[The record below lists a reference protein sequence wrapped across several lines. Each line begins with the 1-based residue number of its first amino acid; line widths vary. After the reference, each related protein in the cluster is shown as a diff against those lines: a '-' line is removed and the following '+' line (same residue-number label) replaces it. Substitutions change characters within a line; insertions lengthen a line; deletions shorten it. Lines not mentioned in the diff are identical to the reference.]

1 MRTKLVYVLTC
12 APEKYYIEQA
22 LMSMFSARHWN
33 PYAHI
38 VLIVDDL
45 TDKLLVG
52 KRAEL
57 LDYVSEKIVVPFD
70 DASLSM
76 MYRSRF
82 IKTSVRQLIQGRF
95 LFIDCDTIVCGDLS
109 EIDTFDCEIGAVWE
123 SHLPV
128 RDYCKPLFEYD
139 QSCTLKLGVDLETE
153 GVYYSSGVILADD
166 TGVAKKLFQL
176 WHSCW
181 EESTALGMGIDQ
193 PALAKAN
200 VMLGRVVQR
209 IPDVYNCIVF
219 TKNNFTRQAKI
230 LHISSYRNPSY
241 LFSKKVLEYVRN
253 NGLKNHWIVD
263 SIMRPCASF
272 LPFDFDILYSTRKQ
286 RKEWIKEI
294 AYFSSGYGK
303 TIDASFADFPM
314 KSHLRLVVIVLL
326 RGKCNLFAAWLWMLW
341 RRIFVWRHRKTIKD
355 NVCRK

>member
-1 MRTKLVYVLTC
+1 MKTKLVYVLTC
-12 APEKYYIEQA
+12 ASEAMYIEQA
-22 LMSMFSARHWN
+22 LMSAFSARHWN
-33 PYAHI
+33 PDAHI
-38 VLIVDDL
+38 VLMVDDL

-52 KRAEL
+52 KRAEV
-57 LDYVSEKIVVPFD
+57 LDYVSEKIVVPFE

-82 IKTSVRQLIQGRF
+82 IKTSIRQLIQGRF
-95 LFIDCDTIVCGDLS
+95 LFVDCDTIVCGDLS
-109 EIDTFDCEIGAVWE
+109 GIDTFDCEIGAVWE

-128 RDYCKPLFEYD
+128 KDYCNPLFAYD
-139 QSCTLKLGVDLETE
+139 QSCTLKLGVDLEKE
-153 GVYYSSGVILADD
+153 GVYFSSGVILAED
-166 TGVAKKLFQL
+166 TGVAKQLFQL

-200 VMLGRVVQR
+200 VMLGRVIQR

-230 LHISSYRNPSY
+230 LHISLYRNPSY

-253 NGLKNHWIVD
+253 NGLKSHWIVD
-263 SIMRPCASF
+263 SIKHPCASF
-272 LPFDFDILYSTRKQ
+272 LPFDFDILSSTREQ

-294 AYFSSGYGK
+294 AYYSRGYGE

-314 KSHLRLVVIVLL
+314 KSRLRLIAIALL
-326 RGKCNLFAAWLWMLW
+326 RRKCNLLAARFWMLW
-341 RRIFVWRHRKTIKD
+341 RRILVWRHRKTIKD